1 LRVKHVDIDPS
12 TLSFSLSLLSFNRN
26 FTNPFI
32 RDLLSNHSF
41 TAMVRASSGV
51 TVQILRKL
59 LLSIGSATSG
69 KKELLL
75 HRLPQDVQRSRLPIL
90 PGDGNGKTRILSID
104 MGIKNLAFCVI
115 DIPRSLSEKQ
125 PSTRKSKTKPKIP
138 VQVQAWR
145 RLNVVDE
152 VAASTLSTDLV
163 PSEEAEEAEDPY
175 TPSALS
181 KIAFSILSK
190 TLLPY
195 KPDIILIE
203 RQRWRS
209 ASSPSIQQWT
219 IRVNTLEGM
228 FWAILE
234 ARRAMSRPLQT
245 DVPEATLG
253 HEVFGVDPKRVGQF
267 WLQYGDSETDEERG
281 VGKDGIGAGPEGEIE
296 EVVGS
301 KKISRTKAEKKAKIQ
316 LLRSWLSTPIST
328 GHSTASPDMNF
339 TFSEEADKTKQ
350 ALCAPEKKRAGKRT
364 VKTETTDST
373 KVDDV
378 TDCFLQATAWV
389 AWEQNRLRLQ
399 GEWEQEFAGR
409 METSK
414 KTRATAGGVAGT
426 ENKGEEKKKIKRRVK
441 KTCQKD

>member
-1 LRVKHVDIDPS
+1 LH
-12 TLSFSLSLLSFNRN
+12 FSHLFK
-26 FTNPFI
+26 
-32 RDLLSNHSF
+32 
-41 TAMVRASSGV
+41 AMVRASSGV
-51 TVQILRKL
+51 TVHTLRKL

-75 HRLPQDVQRSRLPIL
+75 HRLPQDVQKSRLPRSS
-90 PGDGNGKTRILSID
+90 GNGKTRILSID

-115 DIPRSLSEKQ
+115 DIPGSLSEKN
-125 PSTRKSKTKPKIP
+125 PGTSKTKTTPKIP

-152 VAASTLSTDLV
+152 VAASSLSTDLV
-163 PSEEAEEAEDPY
+163 PSEKAEEAEDPY

-228 FWAILE
+228 FWAMLE
-234 ARRAMSRPLQT
+234 AIRALSRPLHNETQA
-245 DVPEATLG
+245 EGLG
-253 HEVFGVDPKRVGQF
+253 YRVHGVDPKRVGQF
-267 WLQYGDSETDEERG
+267 WLQYGEEDMDEKG
-281 VGKDGIGAGPEGEIE
+281 SVGKDDIGAGPEGEIE
-296 EVVGS
+296 EVVGV

-316 LLRSWLSTPIST
+316 LLRSWLGAPIST
-328 GHSTASPDMNF
+328 GRSTASPAMTF

-350 ALCAPEKKRAGKRT
+350 ALCAPEKKRTGKRT
-364 VKTETTDST
+364 VKTEMTEST

-399 GEWEQEFAGR
+399 GEWGQEFAGR
-409 METSK
+409 MEMLK
-414 KTRATAGGVAGT
+414 KTGATAEDVAGT
-426 ENKGEEKKKIKRRVK
+426 ENKEEKKKKTKRRVK
-441 KTCQKD
+441 KAKADTTG